1 MNSPRSLEAC
11 YRLGIAPSE
20 LYQITLEDYKIIY
33 PDVRSLPKELQ
44 DMRYDAAEKY
54 RNDSIEQV
62 KEERNKIIEELE
74 KKEQEEKE
82 KEEQKNENIIIYF
95 FCS

>member
-62 KEERNKIIEELE
+62 KEEN
-74 KKEQEEKE
+74 
-82 KEEQKNENIIIYF
+82 
-95 FCS
+95 